1 MKRIVILA
9 IVFSF
14 FSLSFAQTKK
24 EYQDPAYWIDLDQK
38 KEGVIVKLTSIDGK
52 VNILKAPVKL
62 IAKNDGRLVPL
73 NISID
78 SIKYEAVEKGR
89 PIIYLD
95 GKIDLSC
102 CRNRPLNLELY
113 DKDDNLIQFARTE
126 DDGVFKLKSING
138 NILEIKNNK
147 IKFNFKKIKT
157 IDVNLD
163 ERFASLERNK
173 VLSRE
178 KIQRLRKREKTKI
191 KNN

>member
-1 MKRIVILA
+1 MKRLVIVIFF
-9 IVFSF
+9 FSF

-52 VNILKAPVKL
+52 VTILKAPVKL

-89 PIIYLD
+89 QIVYLD

-102 CRNRPLNLELY
+102 CRNRPINMELY
-113 DKDDNLIQFARTE
+113 DKDNNLIQFARTE
-126 DDGVFKLKSING
+126 NDGVFKLKSING

-173 VLSRE
+173 ILSRE
-178 KIQRLRKREKTKI
+178 KIQRLRKREKAKI

>member
-1 MKRIVILA
+1 MKRFVILA
-9 IVFSF
+9 IFFSF

-24 EYQDPAYWIDLDQK
+24 EYQDPAYWIDLNQK
-38 KEGVIVKLTSIDGK
+38 NEGVIVKLTSIAGK

-62 IAKNDGRLVPL
+62 IAKHDERLVPL

-89 PIIYLD
+89 QIVYLD

-102 CRNRPLNLELY
+102 CRNRPLNMELY
-113 DKDDNLIQFARTE
+113 DKDNNLIQFARTE
-126 DDGVFKLKSING
+126 NDGIFKLKSING

-157 IDVNLD
+157 IDENLD

-178 KIQRLRKREKTKI
+178 KIQRLRKREKAKI